1 MADGVVE
8 VQKSKREEEKWK
20 GAEGEGMQQRPHP
33 HPFNHLKQEG
43 AEGDCAEVKDP
54 VDAAQHGQDDGKEEE
69 VHRYLAKHLCLKPE
83 TVEASGERILAEVE
97 ESRIQ

>member
-8 VQKSKREEEKWK
+8 VQKCKREEEKWK
-20 GAEGEGMQQRPHP
+20 GAEGEGMQRRPHP

-54 VDAAQHGQDDGKEEE
+54 VDAAQHGQGEGKEED
-69 VHRYLAKHLCLKPE
+69 VHRYLAKDLALKPE
-83 TVEASGERILAEVE
+83 TVEAPG
-97 ESRIQ
+97 